1 MNYNTK
7 YVVRLTSTEREEL
20 EGVVRR
26 GKVAAGKRR
35 RAQVLLKADA
45 GAEGS
50 GQTDQEVAQALDV
63 SVGMVHCV
71 RQAYVEQ
78 GLSVALERR
87 PKSRHRA
94 RKLDGE
100 QEARLIALA
109 CGPAPEG
116 RSRWTLRL
124 LAGKLVELAIV
135 DSISKDAVR
144 SVLKKT
150 SSSPG

>member
-7 YVVRLTSTEREEL
+7 YMVRLTEAEREEL
-20 EGVVRR
+20 GAVVNR
-26 GKVAAGKRR
+26 GKVAAAKRR

-45 GAEGS
+45 GAAGS
-50 GQTDQEVAQALDV
+50 GRTDQEICEALDV
-63 SVGMVHCV
+63 SVHLVHDA
-71 RQAYVEQ
+71 RQAYVEH
-78 GLSVALERR
+78 GLTAALEWK

-100 QEARLIALA
+100 QEARLIAVA

-116 RSRWTLRL
+116 RARWTLRL
-124 LAGKLVELAIV
+124 LADRLVELEIV
-135 DSISKDAVR
+135 DSIGKDAVR